1 MGGEADS
8 MSAAATTVSMCKTS
22 WLIDD
27 DGLDDFSCL
36 PLFQLF
42 FYGSCNHCPYSDCIF
57 FWILFAD
64 STHTHTLSLSLSLS
78 LSLLLTHQS
87 SNPEQHH
94 HHHQEQN
101 PIHSFFLFFFFL
113 VNFVM

>member
-64 STHTHTLSLSLSLS
+64 STHTHTLSLSLSL
-78 LSLLLTHQS
+78 LLTHQS

>member
-78 LSLLLTHQS
+78 LSLFCSLINQAIQS
-87 SNPEQHH
+87 SIIIIIKSRIPY
-94 HHHQEQN
+94 
-101 PIHSFFLFFFFL
+101 ILSFFFSFFWSIL
-113 VNFVM
+113 